1 MNYHCL
7 LFLIGRIIWNARHPF
22 PKRTRPTYH
31 CLSSL
36 KASSHHDRPDP
47 PIRPRSG
54 DMISNAQQGAK
65 KKKKKKLQSACPCSV
80 EDSFSNNNPFFST
93 LRMSMTSSRTHL
105 LTDTHRTSVVAFGAA
120 SKHRRHRLRRIL
132 FTRRW
137 SDCTLLAR
145 SCYRSFIFGLGMRA
159 TGTTTAYLRHTSTFG

>member
-80 EDSFSNNNPFFST
+80 EDSFSNNK
-93 LRMSMTSSRTHL
+93 
-105 LTDTHRTSVVAFGAA
+105 TSVVAFGAA

>member
-1 MNYHCL
+1 MCRDTRLCSYDL
-7 LFLIGRIIWNARHPF
+7 SLPTFLIGCIIWNARHPF

-54 DMISNAQQGAK
+54 DIISNAQQGAK
-65 KKKKKKLQSACPCSV
+65 KKKKNFRVPVPALWKTLSLITRLALLPSV
-80 EDSFSNNNPFFST
+80 QRVKGSE
-93 LRMSMTSSRTHL
+93 
-105 LTDTHRTSVVAFGAA
+105 HR
-120 SKHRRHRLRRIL
+120 HHRLRRIL

-137 SDCTLLAR
+137 SYCTLLAR
-145 SCYRSFIFGLGMRA
+145 SCYRFFIFGLGM
-159 TGTTTAYLRHTSTFG
+159 GNWHHHCLP